1 MNSPFAREHYGKG
14 REEGRQEGRLAGK
27 ASMLLCILAERGV
40 PLSDADRERITA
52 CTDPTLMDT
61 WADRC
66 LTISSTEEL
75 FAEGP
80 GA

>member
-14 REEGRQEGRLAGK
+14 REEGRLEGK
-27 ASMLLCILAERGV
+27 ASVLLSILTERGI
-40 PLSDADRERITA
+40 PLSNADRERITT
-52 CTDPTLMDT
+52 CTDPTLMDI
-61 WADRC
+61 WARRC

-75 FAEGP
+75 FAERP